1 MNPMVRRW
9 FRVAAAAGLAGVAWG
24 AACSRAEVRQP
35 APPAGETDYPSGYA
49 SWKKINP
56 EPIVREGDKVVRNL
70 FANEAALHRDAAGRF
85 PVGAVLV
92 KEERSLAADPAG
104 RLVPRDVFRV
114 SVMFKVGKGQMD
126 GWAFKAFDPSTGQE
140 FPRDRVDPDG
150 CYFCHADARD
160 SDYVFSDVR

>member
-1 MNPMVRRW
+1 MIPMVRRW
-9 FRVAAAAGLAGVAWG
+9 LWVAVGTGVIGAWG
-24 AACSRAEVRQP
+24 VAACSRTEVRP
-35 APPAGETDYPSGYA
+35 SAPPAGEMNFPSGYA
-49 SWKKINP
+49 SWKRLNP
-56 EPIVREGDKVVRNL
+56 EPIVRESDKVVRNL

-114 SVMFKVGKGQMD
+114 SVMFKVGRGQMD

-160 SDYVFSDVR
+160 RDYVFSDVR